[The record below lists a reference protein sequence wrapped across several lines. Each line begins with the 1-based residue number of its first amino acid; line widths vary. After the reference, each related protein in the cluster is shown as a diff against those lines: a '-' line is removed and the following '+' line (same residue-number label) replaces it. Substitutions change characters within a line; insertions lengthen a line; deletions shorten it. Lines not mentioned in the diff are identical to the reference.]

1 MRSPFFKPSPSPS
14 RSPLRFTP
22 ASSPMRHTLSESLVQ
37 ENIDRAE
44 PLIAKWDPSHHTSSS
59 LYRDSR
65 WEAKQFL
72 KSVGDLQA
80 AMIFFVREDS
90 ASDKLVRAQFL
101 MQTAMKRLEKEFY
114 LILST
119 NRQYLDPESV
129 SLSTRSSS
137 VSEGYEDESED
148 DLKSAG
154 DGLETLGT
162 PERTSSPSS
171 SSATVM
177 ADLKAIADCMISS
190 GYGQECVK
198 VYKIVRKSVVD
209 EALYRLGLD
218 RTLTPSQIKKMD
230 WKVLEAKIKCWLRAV
245 KFAVTT
251 VFYGERILC
260 DHVFVSSL
268 HIRESCFSEITRENA
283 IALFGFAESVGKC
296 KKSPEKMFRALDLY
310 EGIANIWPVIKST
323 FSSDSSSAVRSQ
335 AVNALIKLGDAARL
349 MLADFEA
356 AIQKDSSKAAVP
368 GGGVHPLTRYVMNYL
383 TFLADYSEVLTDI
396 VADWPVEA
404 AVPDLRPDASPMSAR
419 LAWLVLVLLCKLD
432 AKAQRYK
439 DVALSYLFLANNLD
453 YVVVKVRQS
462 RLRYLLGEDWV
473 TKQEAKVRQYA
484 ANYEKM
490 GWSKVLESLP
500 EAQPPAAEMSMNHAK
515 ESFRSFNAAFEEA
528 YKRQIGWVV
537 ADPKLRDEMK
547 VSLAKKLVPRYR
559 EFYETHGAPLRRD
572 TFREGIVRFAP
583 EDLGNYLSDLF
594 HGSEGSSFSSSHS
607 SSSSTGSSN
616 KGQSH

>member
-1 MRSPFFKPSPSPS
+1 
-14 RSPLRFTP
+14 
-22 ASSPMRHTLSESLVQ
+22 MRHTLSESLVE

-44 PLIAKWDPSHHTSSS
+44 SLIVKWDPSHRASSPSSS

-72 KSVGDLQA
+72 KSVRDLQA
-80 AMIFFVREDS
+80 AMIFFVKEDS
-90 ASDKLVRAQFL
+90 ASDKLVQAQSL

-129 SLSTRSSS
+129 SVSVSTRSSS

-148 DLKSAG
+148 DLKFAG
-154 DGLETLGT
+154 DGSEPFHT
-162 PERTSSPSS
+162 PERT

-190 GYGQECVK
+190 GYGKECVK

-218 RTLTPSQIKKMD
+218 RTLTPSQIQKMD
-230 WKVLEAKIKCWLRAV
+230 WKVLEAKIQCWVRTV

-260 DHVFVSSL
+260 DHVFASSL
-268 HIRESCFSEITRENA
+268 PIRESCFSEITGENA
-283 IALFGFAESVGKC
+283 TALFGFAESVGKC

-310 EGIANIWPVIKST
+310 AAIANMWPVIEST

-335 AVNALIKLGDAARL
+335 AVNALVKLGDAARL

-383 TFLADYSEVLTDI
+383 TFLADYSDVLTDI

-404 AVPDLRPDASPMSAR
+404 ACPDLRPDASPMSAR
-419 LAWLVLVLLCKLD
+419 FAWLVLVVLCKLD

-473 TKQEAKVRQYA
+473 AKQEAKVKQYA

-490 GWSKVLESLP
+490 GWSKVLASLP
-500 EAQPPAAEMSMNHAK
+500 EAQSPAAEMSINHVK
-515 ESFRSFNAAFEEA
+515 ELFRRFNAAFEEA
-528 YKRQIGWVV
+528 YKKQVGWVV

-547 VSLAKKLVPRYR
+547 VSLAKKLLPRYR

-594 HGSEGSSFSSSHS
+594 HGSEEGSVSFSSSHS

-616 KGQSH
+616 KGRSH

>member
-1 MRSPFFKPSPSPS
+1 
-14 RSPLRFTP
+14 
-22 ASSPMRHTLSESLVQ
+22 MRHTLSESLVE

-44 PLIAKWDPSHHTSSS
+44 SLIAKWDPSHHASSPSFS

-72 KSVGDLQA
+72 NSVRDLQA
-80 AMIFFVREDS
+80 AMIFFVKEDS
-90 ASDKLVRAQFL
+90 ASDKLVRAQSL
-101 MQTAMKRLEKEFY
+101 MQIAMKRLEKEFY

-129 SLSTRSSS
+129 SVSVSARSSS

-148 DLKSAG
+148 DLKFTG
-154 DGLETLGT
+154 DGSEPFGT
-162 PERTSSPSS
+162 PERTSS

-177 ADLKAIADCMISS
+177 VDLKAIADCMISS
-190 GYGQECVK
+190 GYGKECVR

-218 RTLTPSQIKKMD
+218 RTLTPSQIQKMD
-230 WKVLEAKIKCWLRAV
+230 WKALETKIKCWLRTV

-260 DHVFVSSL
+260 DHVFASSL
-268 HIRESCFSEITRENA
+268 PIRESCFSEITSENA
-283 IALFGFAESVGKC
+283 IALFGFAESVGRC
-296 KKSPEKMFRALDLY
+296 KKSPEKLFRALDLY
-310 EGIANIWPVIKST
+310 EAIANIWPVIEST
-323 FSSDSSSAVRSQ
+323 FSSDLSSAVRSQ
-335 AVNALIKLGDAARL
+335 AVNALVKLGDAARL
-349 MLADFEA
+349 MLAGFEA

-404 AVPDLRPDASPMSAR
+404 AVHDLRPDGSPISAR
-419 LAWLVLVLLCKLD
+419 LAWLVLVMLCKLD
-432 AKAQRYK
+432 AKARRYK

-453 YVVVKVRQS
+453 YIVVKVRQS

-473 TKQEAKVRQYA
+473 AKQEAKVKQYA

-490 GWSKVLESLP
+490 GWSKVLASLP
-500 EAQPPAAEMSMNHAK
+500 EAQPPAAEMSINHVK
-515 ESFRSFNAAFEEA
+515 ELFRRFNAAFEEA
-528 YKRQIGWVV
+528 YKKQVGWAM
-537 ADPKLRDEMK
+537 ADPQLRDEMK
-547 VSLAKKLVPRYR
+547 ASLAKKLLPRYR
-559 EFYETHGAPLRRD
+559 EFYAEHGTPLRRD
-572 TFREGIVRFAP
+572 TFREGIVRFTP
-583 EDLGNYLSDLF
+583 EDLENYLSDLF
-594 HGSEGSSFSSSHS
+594 HGTEGSVSYSSSHS
-607 SSSSTGSSN
+607 SSSPTGSSN
-616 KGQSH
+616 KGLPFRQFL